1 MEPEERIGE
10 VIGSRYR
17 LDELLSR
24 GGQGWVFAGTDLRHG
39 DPVALKVLRDE
50 YARDPEW
57 RERMFREAQAL
68 VRLSRASVVRIFDQ
82 VYSKAGELCLVMERL
97 RGSDFE
103 QHLGARE
110 DRNERPSMTELVALL
125 APIAETLD
133 LAHDFGILHRDVKPS
148 NIFVLEGGGVRLLDF
163 GFVRF
168 MGRSGLTRV
177 GFVAGSPSY
186 LAPEAWRGEQ
196 AGLDRRADVYAFGAV
211 LFRAL
216 AGEPPFG
223 KVSIVELLEL
233 VTKGRRPSLHER
245 RPDLPRSIDDWLE
258 QALAIDPVHR
268 FQRVGALWAAFAT
281 LANKS
286 SSP

>member
-1 MEPEERIGE
+1 MEPAERIGE
-10 VIGSRYR
+10 VVGYRYR

-24 GGQGWVFAGTDLRHG
+24 GGQGWVFAGTDLRQG
-39 DPVALKVLRDE
+39 DPVALKVLRGE
-50 YARDPEW
+50 YAKDPEW
-57 RERMFREAQAL
+57 RERMYREAQAL
-68 VRLSRASVVRIFDQ
+68 MRLSRASVVRILDQ
-82 VYSKAGELCLVMERL
+82 VYSDAGELCLVMERL

-103 QHLGARE
+103 AFLGQRE
-110 DRNERPSMTELVALL
+110 DRGERPSMPELVQLL

-148 NIFVLEGGGVRLLDF
+148 NVFVLEGGGVRLLDF

-196 AGLDRRADVYAFGAV
+196 EKLDRRVDVYAFGAI
-211 LFRAL
+211 LYRAL
-216 AGEPPFG
+216 VGEPPFAN
-223 KVSIVELLEL
+223 VSIVDLLEL
-233 VTKGRRPSLHER
+233 VTKGRRPSLHAR
-245 RPDLPRSIDDWLE
+245 RPDLPKAIDDWLE
-258 QALAIDPVHR
+258 QALAIDPEQR

-281 LANKS
+281 LAEQS
-286 SSP
+286 RSG